1 LTLTKIKIIKSLLE
15 DSQVISLIKMPMY
28 KQILLIIQIILII
41 IWLFDSSLNYEAM
54 IVLIAFL
61 LSFDSV
67 IKIDYSKKVFEKQ
80 DELAEDIKKIKTQSE
95 ILNRYESSLKRFEI
109 QDETLK
115 SILLKYK
122 QLEYSMNLVN
132 QFRGKE
138 DINEKNII
146 LSEILEL
153 ISNEIVDI
161 KEMKNSFTDA
171 LIISLKENKFKVIFS
186 SPMRIPPQLTIID
199 IPKDA
204 QYEILEN
211 SKIGFTIKFI
221 YVKNIESF
229 GFTASAEL

>member
-1 LTLTKIKIIKSLLE
+1 
-15 DSQVISLIKMPMY
+15 VISLIKMPMY

>member
-1 LTLTKIKIIKSLLE
+1 
-15 DSQVISLIKMPMY
+15 MY

-54 IVLIAFL
+54 IVLIAFF

-67 IKIDYSKKVFEKQ
+67 IKIDYSKKVSEKQ

-138 DINEKNII
+138 DVNEKNII

-186 SPMRIPPQLTIID
+186 SPMRIPPLLTIID

-221 YVKNIESF
+221 YIKNIESF

>member
-1 LTLTKIKIIKSLLE
+1 M
-15 DSQVISLIKMPMY
+15 ISLIKIPMY

-54 IVLIAFL
+54 IVLIAFF

-67 IKIDYSKKVFEKQ
+67 IKIDYSKKVSEKQ

-138 DINEKNII
+138 DVNEKNII

-186 SPMRIPPQLTIID
+186 SPMRIPPLLTIID

-221 YVKNIESF
+221 YIKNIESF

>member
-1 LTLTKIKIIKSLLE
+1 M
-15 DSQVISLIKMPMY
+15 ISLIKMPMY

>member
-1 LTLTKIKIIKSLLE
+1 M
-15 DSQVISLIKMPMY
+15 ISLIKMPMY

-221 YVKNIESF
+221 YIKNIESF